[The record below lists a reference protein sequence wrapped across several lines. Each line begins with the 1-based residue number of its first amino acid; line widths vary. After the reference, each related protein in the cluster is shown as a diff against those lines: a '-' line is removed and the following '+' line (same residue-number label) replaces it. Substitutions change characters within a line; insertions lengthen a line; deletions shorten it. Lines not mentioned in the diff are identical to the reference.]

1 MKTLLFAFAIAILPV
16 AVSAA
21 NAPLADCYYMVKRA
35 PRTPEPAFT
44 SHGPCGT
51 YDAKHLPLFNKAM
64 LASVRR
70 DRRGLASVLVSG
82 DGWYYIAPNGVTAKV
97 LTWDNG
103 PDDFAEGL
111 ARFERNGKIGF
122 LNPSLQVRIKPVYDF
137 AWPFDGGKALVC
149 TGCHPGQ
156 GDADGHKPVIG
167 GLWGYINK
175 QGQQVVPIRHA
186 REELLRLDSKKK
198 V

>member
-1 MKTLLFAFAIAILPV
+1 MKTLLLAFAVAIVPAA
-16 AVSAA
+16 AVSAG
-21 NAPLADCYYMVKRA
+21 NATLIDCYYMAKRTSRVPA
-35 PRTPEPAFT
+35 PAFT
-44 SHGPCGT
+44 SHGSCGT
-51 YDAKHLPLFNKAM
+51 YDAKHLPLFDKTT
-64 LASVRR
+64 LAGVRR

-82 DGWYYIAPNGVTAKV
+82 DGWYYIAANGVTAKV

-111 ARFERNGKIGF
+111 TRFERNGKIGF
-122 LNPSLQVRIKPVYDF
+122 LNPSLQVRIKPLYDF

-149 TGCHPGQ
+149 SGCHPGQ

-175 QGQQVVPIRHA
+175 QGKQVVPITHT
-186 REELLRLDSKKK
+186 REELLQSESRKK
-198 V
+198 